1 MICYISK
8 ATLKKGDAIRGE
20 DIREGIFKMVKS
32 SYPGFNKKLY
42 ISTKELHCF
51 RRLYLSSLISR
62 EKEDLAIIDKDVIDT
77 FKKNPVLSENMYEKK
92 EAKLTIGQKLADKI
106 AFFGGSWTFIIIF
119 FSFIIIWMVINVI
132 VLISK
137 PFDPFPFI
145 LLNLFLSCLAAVQAP
160 IILMSQ
166 NRQSEKER
174 TRGEHDYKIDLKAE
188 LEIKLLSKKVDHL
201 LVRQINNL
209 LEIQEVQTDY
219 LEDLFNS
226 NKKTLKATR

>member
-1 MICYISK
+1 MNCYISK
-8 ATLKKGDAIRGE
+8 GALKKEDAVKGE
-20 DIREGIFKMVKS
+20 DIRDGIFKLIKS
-32 SYPGFNKKLY
+32 SHPGFSKKLY
-42 ISTKELHCF
+42 ISTKELHRF
-51 RRLYLSSLISR
+51 RRLYLSSLIAR
-62 EKEDLAIIDKDVIDT
+62 EKEELAVIDKDVIDT
-77 FKKNPVLSENMYEKK
+77 FKKNPVLSENIYEKK
-92 EAKLTIGQKLADKI
+92 EAKLTVGQKMADKI
-106 AFFGGSWTFIIIF
+106 ALFGGSWTFISIF
-119 FSFIIIWMVINVI
+119 FSFIIIWMAVNVI
-132 VLISK
+132 VLIAK

-166 NRQSEKER
+166 NRQSQKER

-219 LEDLFNS
+219 LEDLINT
-226 NKKTLKATR
+226 NKKALKAKR